1 MTQPTPLEPYV
12 DTVRKQKEK
21 DLINVTKKTRK
32 HIPAYVFQAHANLL
46 DRFPDTGSFLTPAFV
61 YQTLR
66 EITKAI
72 EAQLCADETAPI
84 DIFGLG
90 KFVLLR
96 KKAYRSEDKTKEQL
110 YLKFRH
116 SQVFLYKLRRHHG
129 TATPAELKTLEKS
142 DNYMKELQAKREKFL
157 RERELRRK
165 GELDELDPSNYLSKF
180 SGVLELN

>member
-1 MTQPTPLEPYV
+1 MSQPTPEPYV
-12 DTVRKQKEK
+12 DIVRKQKEK
-21 DLINVTKKTRK
+21 DLINVTKRTRK

-46 DRFPDTGSFLTPAFV
+46 ERFPDSGHFLTPAFV

-66 EITKAI
+66 EITKAAK
-72 EAQLCADETAPI
+72 AQLCADETSTI

-90 KFVLLR
+90 KLVLLR
-96 KKAYRSEDKTKEQL
+96 KKAYRSEDKTKQQL

-116 SQVFLYKLRRHHG
+116 SNVFLYEIRRHHG

-142 DNYMKELQAKREKFL
+142 DNYMKELQTKREKFL
-157 RERELRRK
+157 REREMKRK
-165 GELDELDPSNYLSKF
+165 GELDELDPSNYLSQF